1 MKSFPLFHEN
11 RPALFLAPLASLTH
25 SPFRRLLSDFG
36 GYSALYSE
44 MLHGKGLLS
53 DQFET
58 STYTRRREEEGSV
71 VYQLQISNEDP
82 IELILNR
89 LISKAN
95 PFAIDLNLGCPA
107 PSAKVKK
114 TGALLFLYY
123 EDVESILTRIRA
135 LWKGPLSVKFRLGS
149 REDAGQEK
157 HFFRMIDLFGKFDLA
172 WMTLHPRFMEDQLR
186 RGPYYDWFNRISDV
200 SAIPLIGNGNISRPD
215 QLNKPEFDSLSGA
228 MIGRA
233 AVCRPWIFRQMSDPS
248 FDESAIDYQEVWNR
262 LFGYICEEFIPT
274 KAVGRV
280 KLFTSYYS
288 QNFKFGHSLYTKMMH
303 CRSLEKLYD
312 DANSFFD
319 KKSELVDQLRI
330 KEF

>member
-1 MKSFPLFHEN
+1 MKPLALFSETQ
-11 RPALFLAPLASLTH
+11 PALFLAPLASLTH

-53 DQFET
+53 EQFDV
-58 STYTRRREEEGSV
+58 STYTRRRVEEGHV

-82 IELILNR
+82 IEEILSRLLIG
-89 LISKAN
+89 SN

-107 PSAKVKK
+107 PSARAKK

-123 EDVESILTRIRA
+123 EDVQSILTRIRS
-135 LWKGPLSVKFRLGS
+135 LWSGPLSVKFRLGS
-149 REDAGQEK
+149 RLDEDQEK
-157 HFFRMIDLFGKFDLA
+157 HFFRMIDLFGKFNLS

-186 RGPYYDWFNRISDV
+186 RGPYYDWFKRIAAV
-200 SAIPLIGNGNISRPD
+200 SSIPLIGNGNISRPD
-215 QLNKPEFDSLSGA
+215 QLGNPEFEELSGV

-233 AVCRPWIFRQMSDPS
+233 AVCRPWIFRQISDPT
-248 FDESAIDYQEVWNR
+248 FDVSSIDYQEVWNR
-262 LFGYICEEFIPT
+262 FFTYVSQEFIPT

-280 KLFTSYYS
+280 KLFTSYYC
-288 QNFKFGHSLYTKMMH
+288 QNFKFGHSLFTKMMH
-303 CRSLEKLYD
+303 VRSLEKLYD
-312 DANSFFD
+312 DSNRFFD
-319 KKSELVDQLRI
+319 TNPTLVDELRI